1 VLHSVEVRCRAPAN
15 CSPPRGGESSSP
27 RPPRQL
33 GATSRVHQTM
43 VTRPPT
49 KKLQNETRKRAH
61 FGGQFWKKVLAILA
75 WTREEFY
82 GTLPRGALSR
92 SVFHFL
98 SKAQRVYEARGRDH
112 LIAYIK
118 RVMVLYLQYLAA
130 PEGTREEWGWRRKVR
145 HHLGRYENG
154 KALKGGYRRDYL
166 RFVLTALITSRCLK
180 VPGTVDPA
188 PIVTPS
194 SGEVDEAYWRSGI
207 DDFRKRLGFGRP
219 SASKDQ
225 ARARWTRWHASV
237 KKGPNGPAL
246 WYALADLAC
255 LPDKLRESIG
265 FLGGEELSNHMETL
279 RRNLPA
285 LGTLFPISGKNE
297 IRRLVGIPDAGK
309 SRTVAM
315 LDYFSQAALKPVHT
329 FLFGVLKKIP
339 QDVTFD
345 QGSFLGRVQGWGKV
359 EYFSVDLSKATDRF
373 PIKLISLVLEAF
385 FTKEW
390 VSHWVHIM
398 VGYPF
403 SSEKGPLSY
412 AVGNPMG
419 AYSSWAS
426 FAVAHHYVMFMA
438 CRKARV
444 PWETSPYVILGDD
457 VLIGH
462 RGLAEA
468 YKDLIS
474 QLGVEVSAEK
484 TLVSFE
490 AFEFAKRYFFA
501 GEEITPFP
509 IPGVWD
515 TRSSSLLCSTLLG
528 EERRSLVAKDGIPA
542 AVGRLLRRFGLSRPA
557 LREAREIAR
566 LCEVGSRFTSGSLTA
581 VQFISE
587 LVRGQSARLSD
598 TVPLSDSKADAV
610 IRRAVES
617 HFAASLSS
625 PRLDLGG
632 LAVDLVERFTGRDR
646 RFVEDGFLLIYA
658 LPFLGVYGQV
668 EEMYVRALKDHRSL
682 GEMDVEG
689 ELTRSLC
696 IPFTDQELLAPVKD
710 LKVVFRGKFATSV
723 LEALR
728 VEEPETYRSL
738 STNLLPKRKG
748 GGKVRGKVTPRTQPS
763 PPSRGRVSGGRR

>member
-1 VLHSVEVRCRAPAN
+1 M
-15 CSPPRGGESSSP
+15 G
-27 RPPRQL
+27 
-33 GATSRVHQTM
+33 
-43 VTRPPT
+43 TRPLK

-61 FGGQFWKKVLAILA
+61 SGGQFWKRVLALMA

-82 GTLPRGALSR
+82 GTLPRGNLSR
-92 SVFHFL
+92 SVHHFL
-98 SKAQRVYEARGRDH
+98 TRAQRVYEARGRDH
-112 LIAYIK
+112 TIAYIK
-118 RVMVLYLQYLAA
+118 RVMVQYLQYLAA
-130 PEGTREEWGWRRKVR
+130 PEGSREEWRWRRKVR
-145 HHLGRYENG
+145 SHLGRYENG

-180 VPGTVDPA
+180 VPGTVDPV
-188 PIVTPS
+188 PIVTPTT
-194 SGEVDEAYWRSGI
+194 GVVDETFWRSGI
-207 DDFRKRLGFGRP
+207 DEFRSRLGFGRP
-219 SASKDQ
+219 SEGKNQ
-225 ARARWTRWHASV
+225 TRARWTRWHAST

-246 WYALADLAC
+246 WFALADLAC

-265 FLGGEELSNHMETL
+265 YLGGEELSNHMETL
-279 RRNLPA
+279 LRNLPA
-285 LGTLFPISGKNE
+285 LGSLFPITGKGE
-297 IRRLVGIPDAGK
+297 IRRLVGIPDSGK
-309 SRTVAM
+309 SRTVAI
-315 LDYFSQAALKPVHT
+315 LDYFSQAALRPVHY

-385 FTKEW
+385 FTREW
-390 VSHWVHIM
+390 VAHWTHIM

-490 AFEFAKRYFFA
+490 AFEFAKRYFYQ

-515 TRSSSLLCSTLLG
+515 TRSSALLCSTILG

-542 AVGRLLRRFGLSRPA
+542 AVGRLLRRFGFSRPA
-557 LREAREIAR
+557 LREAVEAAR

-581 VQFISE
+581 VQFIYE
-587 LVRGQSARLSD
+587 LVRGQSARLGE
-598 TVPLSDSKADAV
+598 TVPVSDEVATSV
-610 IRRAVES
+610 IRRAVEA

-646 RFVEDGFLLIYA
+646 RFTEDGFLLIYS

-668 EEMYVRALKDHRSL
+668 EEMYLRALKDHKSL
-682 GEMDVEG
+682 SEMDVDG
-689 ELTRSLC
+689 SLTRSLT

-723 LEALR
+723 LEALKAL
-728 VEEPETYRSL
+728 EPETYRTL
-738 STNLLPKRKG
+738 NTRPLLKRSKG
-748 GGKVRGKVTPRTQPS
+748 AGKFRGKVTPRYQPA
-763 PPSRGRVSGGRR
+763 PPRRGR